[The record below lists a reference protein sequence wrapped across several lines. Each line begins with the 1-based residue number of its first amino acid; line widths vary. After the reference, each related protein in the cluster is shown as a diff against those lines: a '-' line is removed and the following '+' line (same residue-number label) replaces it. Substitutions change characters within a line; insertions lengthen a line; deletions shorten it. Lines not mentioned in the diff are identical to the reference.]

1 MEGAS
6 VRTPAHFCPVSASRR
21 RPASS
26 FLSLRH
32 CEIGKAVGDIH
43 HRLDRAHTGAA
54 IEVGRVMEDVEFRHR
69 FVIFIHTPQLV
80 DNALNLT
87 FVNIARRQR
96 EPASLVTTVGFRTNR
111 GIDLFG
117 LTRLK
122 LLDKFVR
129 QINDLLTFP
138 SVAPLDNERL
148 IISLITLGYSAKP
161 CVLHPELHACDFVQP
176 SNSGESTDRYLPR
189 ELHHPVQSMQ

>member
-1 MEGAS
+1 MELA
-6 VRTPAHFCPVSASRR
+6 
-21 RPASS
+21 
-26 FLSLRH
+26 
-32 CEIGKAVGDIH
+32 D
-43 HRLDRAHTGAA
+43 
-54 IEVGRVMEDVEFRHR
+54 R
-69 FVIFIHTPQLV
+69 FVVRIHAPQLV
-80 DNALNLT
+80 DNALNLA
-87 FVNIARRQR
+87 VINIARRQR

-148 IISLITLGYSAKP
+148 IISLITLGYSAKT
-161 CVLHPELHACDFVQP
+161 LRT
-176 SNSGESTDRYLPR
+176 SSGTTR
-189 ELHHPVQSMQ
+189 V